1 MKSMRYPPDAYKKE
15 LNQEK
20 KVTSDEKT
28 VEELV
33 KEMEDDMDEL

>member
-1 MKSMRYPPDAYKKE
+1 MRYPPDAYKKE
-15 LNQEK
+15 LAQAGKTKLEEK
-20 KVTSDEKT
+20 S